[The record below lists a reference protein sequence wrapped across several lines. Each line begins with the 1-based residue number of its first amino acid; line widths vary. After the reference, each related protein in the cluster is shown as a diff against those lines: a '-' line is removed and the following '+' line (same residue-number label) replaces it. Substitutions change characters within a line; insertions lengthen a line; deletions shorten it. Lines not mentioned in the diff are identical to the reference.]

1 MEPKKLSLGQR
12 WAEARPP
19 KAAIFWVCIGSVVLT
34 LIVGFTWGGW
44 VSGGTARSMANTM
57 AEEAVT
63 KRLAP
68 MCVVQVSRD
77 PAKDQKLKEMKE
89 KSSYERGDFV
99 KAQGWAKMPGDT
111 ETDAKVAEECARLLM
126 ERTS

>member
-1 MEPKKLSLGQR
+1 MEPKKLTFGQR
-12 WAEARPP
+12 WAESRPT
-19 KAAIFWVCIGSVVLT
+19 KTAVVWACVASVVVT

-44 VSGGTARSMANTM
+44 VRGATAKSMADTM

-77 PAKDQKLKEMKE
+77 PAKDEKLKALKDM
-89 KSSYERGDFV
+89 SSYERGDYV
-99 KAQGWAKMPGDT
+99 KKQGWAKMPGDT
-111 ETDAKVAEECARLLM
+111 EADSKVAEQCAKLLT
-126 ERTS
+126 ESKS